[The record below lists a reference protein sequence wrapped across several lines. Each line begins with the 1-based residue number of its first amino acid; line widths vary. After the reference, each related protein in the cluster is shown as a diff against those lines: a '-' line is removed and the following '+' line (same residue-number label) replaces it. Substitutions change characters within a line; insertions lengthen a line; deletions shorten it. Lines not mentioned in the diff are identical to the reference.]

1 MVAEAVNENERIEVR
16 GRTLYCLLKISIVDS
31 FVGKGFIDK
40 KLKIPATARNW
51 RTVKKLAEM

>member
-1 MVAEAVNENERIEVR
+1 
-16 GRTLYCLLKISIVDS
+16 LKISIVDS